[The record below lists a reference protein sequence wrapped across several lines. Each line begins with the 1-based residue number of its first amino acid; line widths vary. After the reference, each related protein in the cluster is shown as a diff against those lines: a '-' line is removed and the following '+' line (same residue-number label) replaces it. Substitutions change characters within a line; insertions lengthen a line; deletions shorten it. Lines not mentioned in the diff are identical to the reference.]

1 MVVRAINAVAV
12 LGSVAVCV
20 AGGYALSRELSLGH
34 SPAGTAVAAT
44 TTPVRTLTAVR
55 TTLLQRY
62 VRPLHEG
69 DLPRR
74 SLGRMLAALRDP
86 YTVYYTPHE
95 YASVRADLSGAY
107 VGIGLRVAPGAGG
120 LRVVD
125 AEPNSPA
132 AARGLSSGDSIVA
145 IDGVPTRG
153 LAFDAALSRLDGVA
167 GTKVELRVQR
177 GRRDLFDVHLVRV
190 RVHPDA
196 VTSTTVVWAGKRVR
210 VITIASFSN
219 GTAQA
224 VRRLA
229 RGQARVVLDLRG
241 DPGGLVDEAV
251 ATADIFVRAGRVLS
265 WRGAHVAEHVVR
277 ADGSALPHMR
287 LAVVVDGRS
296 ASAAEILASALQ
308 DNRRAKVYGSRT
320 FGKGSMQAIEPLADG
335 GALKL
340 TVATYRTPAG
350 RDLSARGVQPDVTA
364 GSDALRRAVAAL
376 AAS

>member
-12 LGSVAVCV
+12 VGSVAVCV
-20 AGGYALSRELSLGH
+20 AGGYQLSRELTSAPQ
-34 SPAGTAVAAT
+34 PAAMAAAV
-44 TTPVRTLTAVR
+44 TTPAQTLTAVR
-55 TTLLQRY
+55 ATLLQRY
-62 VRPLHEG
+62 VRPLQQR
-69 DLPRR
+69 DLPRS
-74 SLGRMLAALRDP
+74 SLSGMLAALHDP

-95 YASVRADLSGAY
+95 YASVQADLSGAY
-107 VGIGLRVAPGAGG
+107 VGIGLRVAPDPHG

-132 AARGLSSGDSIVA
+132 ADRGLSSGDAIVA
-145 IDGVPTRG
+145 IDGVATSG
-153 LAFDAALSRLDGVA
+153 LAFDAALSRLDGVV

-177 GRRDLFDVHLVRV
+177 GRRDPFDVRLVRI

-196 VTSTTVVWAGKRVR
+196 VTSATIRWRGQPVR
-210 VITIASFSN
+210 VIRIASFSH

-229 RGQARVVLDLRG
+229 RGQDRVVLDLRD

-251 ATADIFVRAGRVLS
+251 ATADIFVRTGRVLS
-265 WRGAHVAEHVVR
+265 WRGAHVAEHVVT
-277 ADGSALPHMR
+277 ANGSALPHMR

-296 ASAAEILASALQ
+296 ASAAEILAGALQ
-308 DNRRAKVYGSRT
+308 DNRRAKVYGSHT
-320 FGKGSMQAIEPLADG
+320 FGKGSMQAIEPLSDG

-376 AAS
+376 ATS